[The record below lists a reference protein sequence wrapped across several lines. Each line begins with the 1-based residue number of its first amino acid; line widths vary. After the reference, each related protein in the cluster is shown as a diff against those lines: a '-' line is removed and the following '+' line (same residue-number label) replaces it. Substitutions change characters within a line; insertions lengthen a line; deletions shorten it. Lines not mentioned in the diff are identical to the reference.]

1 MGWNSDDIIFNKIR
15 GEFWVKCMECGQ
27 TCYQMTGNNEDNI
40 YDYYWVCTNEECK
53 RNCQLLSKNDVPLE
67 CKVFTSGILRDRY
80 AGCRYNYLSS
90 LSPIIIRYRAPVSE
104 KEMREIVKLFP
115 KHIRIEFQETSSLDE
130 IVVVAGRGDL
140 WRGQTVNVQ
149 LTGPIEITGLEK
161 LRFQLGEKDDSS
173 NNSS

>member
-1 MGWNSDDIIFNKIR
+1 
-15 GEFWVKCMECGQ
+15 
-27 TCYQMTGNNEDNI
+27 MTGDNEDNI
-40 YDYYWVCTNEECK
+40 YDYYWVCTNDKCK
-53 RNCQLLSKNDVPLE
+53 RKGQLLSKKEVPLV

-90 LSPIIIRYRAPVSE
+90 LSPIIIKYRAPVSE

-130 IVVVAGRGDL
+130 LVIVDGRGDL
-140 WRGQTVNVQ
+140 WRGRTVNVQ

-173 NNSS
+173 NNPS